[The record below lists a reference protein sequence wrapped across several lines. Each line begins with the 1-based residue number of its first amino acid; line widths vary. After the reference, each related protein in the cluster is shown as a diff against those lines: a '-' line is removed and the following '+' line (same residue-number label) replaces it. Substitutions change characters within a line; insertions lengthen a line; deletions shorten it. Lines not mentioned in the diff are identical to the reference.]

1 MANTVRE
8 WRYESVNGSKKDM
21 SVANKSV
28 SKWYKVAGIG
38 MVCGLALA
46 GCDRSDKDDTEV
58 TDVTEQEAQVSE
70 NAAATAVSCDDPMVQ
85 DRLKSAL
92 KNTFNQQ
99 AQTLATSYANDAEI
113 ALNGGAVTTKA
124 NGIIIDVQNAAVLQA
139 TNENGLTTCQAS
151 VSMTLPSEDLYQA
164 SQVQAANNQPSLQT
178 RLANDNIRINNNM
191 LIDDAFTYVV
201 GTQGGQVRTRIA
213 GQPALLT
220 VVSEVIASSTLQS
233 ALEEQRAK
241 RAAQQAESRRE
252 SAKSTQSNNNAS
264 QPRAVT
270 PAAPVRP
277 AQPAKPPVVNQSN
290 QNSSQS
296 TPKTPSSNPSAAAP
310 STASPTPAAPEAP
323 KATPKD
329 ESIDMVI
336 IEDKNAT
343 Y

>member
-1 MANTVRE
+1 
-8 WRYESVNGSKKDM
+8 M

-46 GCDRSDKDDTEV
+46 GCDRSEKDDAETVE
-58 TDVTEQEAQVSE
+58 VTEQEAEVSE
-70 NAAATAVSCDDPMVQ
+70 NATATAVSCDDPMVQ

-92 KNTFNQQ
+92 KNTLNQQ
-99 AQTLATSYANDAEI
+99 AQTLALSYANDAEI
-113 ALNGGAVTTKA
+113 SLGSGVVSTKA
-124 NGIIIDVQNAAVLQA
+124 NGIVIDIQNAAVLQA

-151 VSMTLPSEDLYQA
+151 VSKTLPSEDLYQA
-164 SQVQAANNQPSLQT
+164 SQVQSANNQPSLQS

-201 GTQGGQVRTRIA
+201 GTQAGQVRTRIA

-220 VVSEVIASSTLQS
+220 VVSEVVASSTLQS
-233 ALEEQRAK
+233 AMEEQRAQ
-241 RAAQQAESRRE
+241 RATQQPERRRE
-252 SAKSTQSNNNAS
+252 PAQNNNTVS
-264 QPRAVT
+264 QPRAAT

-277 AQPAKPPVVNQSN
+277 AQPAKPPVLNQSN

-296 TPKTPSSNPSAAAP
+296 TKTPSSTTTP
-310 STASPTPAAPEAP
+310 STAAPTPAAPEAP

-336 IEDKNAT
+336 IEDKEAT

>member
-1 MANTVRE
+1 
-8 WRYESVNGSKKDM
+8 M
-21 SVANKSV
+21 SVANKSL

-38 MVCGLALA
+38 IACSLALA
-46 GCDRSDKDDTEV
+46 GCDRSEKEDTTE
-58 TDVTEQEAQVSE
+58 TAEVTEQETEVSE

-92 KNTFNQQ
+92 KNTLNQQ
-99 AQTLATSYANDAEI
+99 AQTVAANYANDAEI
-113 ALNGGAVTTKA
+113 ALGSGVVTTKT
-124 NGIIIDVQNAAVLQA
+124 NGIVIDIQNAATLQA
-139 TNENGLTTCQAS
+139 ANANGLTTCQAS

-164 SQVQAANNQPSLQT
+164 SQVQAANNQPSLQS
-178 RLANDNIRINNNM
+178 RLAQDNIRINNNM
-191 LIDDAFTYVV
+191 LVDDAFTYVV

-220 VVSEVIASSTLQS
+220 VVSEVVASSAYQS
-233 ALEEQRAK
+233 AMEEQRTQ
-241 RAAQQAESRRE
+241 RAAQQAERP
-252 SAKSTQSNNNAS
+252 AQQNNNTTN

-277 AQPAKPPVVNQSN
+277 AQPATPPVVNQNNQSSNSQSSN
-290 QNSSQS
+290 Q
-296 TPKTPSSNPSAAAP
+296 PAATPSTSA
-310 STASPTPAAPEAP
+310 PATPEAP

-336 IEDKNAT
+336 IEDENAT

>member
-1 MANTVRE
+1 
-8 WRYESVNGSKKDM
+8 M
-21 SVANKSV
+21 SVANKNV

-46 GCDRSDKDDTEV
+46 GCDRSEKEEAETVE
-58 TDVTEQEAQVSE
+58 VTEQEAQVSE
-70 NAAATAVSCDDPMVQ
+70 NTTATVVSCDDPMVQ

-92 KNTFNQQ
+92 KNTLNQQ
-99 AQTLATSYANDAEI
+99 AQTLAVSYANDAEVG
-113 ALNGGAVTTKA
+113 LSSGVVSTKA
-124 NGIIIDVQNAAVLQA
+124 NGIMIDVQNAAVLQA

-164 SQVQAANNQPSLQT
+164 SQVQAANNQPSLQS

-220 VVSEVIASSTLQS
+220 VVSEVVASSALQS
-233 ALEEQRAK
+233 AIEEQRAQ
-241 RAAQQAESRRE
+241 RAAQQPERRRE
-252 SAKSTQSNNNAS
+252 PSQNTQSNNTS
-264 QPRAVT
+264 QPRVVT

-277 AQPAKPPVVNQSN
+277 VQPATPPTVNQNNQSSNNQSSN
-290 QNSSQS
+290 QPAA
-296 TPKTPSSNPSAAAP
+296 TPKP
-310 STASPTPAAPEAP
+310 STTAPAAPEAP

-336 IEDKNAT
+336 IEDKDAT

>member
-1 MANTVRE
+1 
-8 WRYESVNGSKKDM
+8 M

-46 GCDRSDKDDTEV
+46 GCDRSEKDDAKTVE
-58 TDVTEQEAQVSE
+58 VTEQEAQVSE
-70 NAAATAVSCDDPMVQ
+70 NATATAVSCDDPMVQ

-92 KNTFNQQ
+92 KNTLNQQ
-99 AQTLATSYANDAEI
+99 AQTLAVSYANDAEI
-113 ALNGGAVTTKA
+113 SLGSGVVSTKA
-124 NGIIIDVQNAAVLQA
+124 NGIVIDIQNAAVLQA
-139 TNENGLTTCQAS
+139 TNENGLITCQAS

-164 SQVQAANNQPSLQT
+164 SQVQSANNQPSLQS

-201 GTQGGQVRTRIA
+201 GTQAGQVRTRIA

-220 VVSEVIASSTLQS
+220 VVSEVVASSTLQS
-233 ALEEQRAK
+233 AMEEQRAQ
-241 RAAQQAESRRE
+241 RATQQPERRRE
-252 SAKSTQSNNNAS
+252 PAQNNNTLS
-264 QPRAVT
+264 QPRAAT

-277 AQPAKPPVVNQSN
+277 AQPAKPPVLNQSN
-290 QNSSQS
+290 QKSSQS
-296 TPKTPSSNPSAAAP
+296 TKTPNSTPSAPTPSTTAP
-310 STASPTPAAPEAP
+310 STVTPTPAAPEAP

-336 IEDKNAT
+336 IEDKEAT

>member
-1 MANTVRE
+1 
-8 WRYESVNGSKKDM
+8 M

-46 GCDRSDKDDTEV
+46 GCDRSEKEDATE
-58 TDVTEQEAQVSE
+58 TAEVTEQEVQVSE
-70 NAAATAVSCDDPMVQ
+70 NTAATVVSCDDPMVQ

-92 KNTFNQQ
+92 KNTLNQQ
-99 AQTLATSYANDAEI
+99 SQTLAVSYANDAEI
-113 ALNGGAVTTKA
+113 GLSSGAVSTKA
-124 NGIIIDVQNAAVLQA
+124 NGVVIDVQNAAVLQA

-164 SQVQAANNQPSLQT
+164 SQVQAANNQPSLQS

-220 VVSEVIASSTLQS
+220 VVSEVVASSALQS
-233 ALEEQRAK
+233 AMEEQRAQ
-241 RAAQQAESRRE
+241 RNAQQAERRRE
-252 SAKSTQSNNNAS
+252 AAQNNNDS
-264 QPRAVT
+264 QPVRQPKAVT

-277 AQPAKPPVVNQSN
+277 AQPATPPTVN
-290 QNSSQS
+290 QNSQSSSNSQS
-296 TPKTPSSNPSAAAP
+296 SNQSSQSAAAP
-310 STASPTPAAPEAP
+310 TTTPPAPEAP

-336 IEDKNAT
+336 IEDKEAT